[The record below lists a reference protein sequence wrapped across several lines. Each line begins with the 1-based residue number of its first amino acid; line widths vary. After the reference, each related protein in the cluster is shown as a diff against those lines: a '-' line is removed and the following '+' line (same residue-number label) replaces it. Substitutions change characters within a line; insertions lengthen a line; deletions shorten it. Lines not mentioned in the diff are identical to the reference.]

1 MLRVKAASDKS
12 LSKVLFTALIFYQ
25 CFSTELLKM
34 TVGLPP
40 ARNAHM
46 SKNRR
51 HLNWL
56 YDDEN
61 QQFTTPSGSTVTL
74 QEITPSAGPNRLPPR
89 LSRTMVGRPA
99 RCAVIAGR
107 VR

>member
-1 MLRVKAASDKS
+1 MPEKIGGNYTLCAVVDPWHDLAW
-12 LSKVLFTALIFYQ
+12 LVL
-25 CFSTELLKM
+25 
-34 TVGLPP
+34 P

-74 QEITPSAGPNRLPPR
+74 QEMGACPDKAKI
-89 LSRTMVGRPA
+89 RTFTS
-99 RCAVIAGR
+99 
-107 VR
+107 

>member
-1 MLRVKAASDKS
+1 
-12 LSKVLFTALIFYQ
+12 
-25 CFSTELLKM
+25 
-34 TVGLPP
+34 
-40 ARNAHM
+40 M

-74 QEITPSAGPNRLPPR
+74 QEIAHPPQDQIDCRHDFQGPWAGWRMRGDQLILP
-89 LSRTMVGRPA
+89 G
-99 RCAVIAGR
+99 
-107 VR
+107 